1 MICLTCLY
9 PSSLQNVLNIAAK
22 IVFLN
27 VCHESLYSE
36 PSKGDLSMRVKAS
49 VQIVA
54 NRVLQALPTAIVY
67 LTTLL
72 FLSIY

>member
-1 MICLTCLY
+1 
-9 PSSLQNVLNIAAK
+9 
-22 IVFLN
+22 
-27 VCHESLYSE
+27 
-36 PSKGDLSMRVKAS
+36 MRVKAS

-67 LTTLL
+67 LSTLL